1 VLRTVCA
8 ERTLWEAI
16 LPPGAQDLN
25 PELARVDALFDDPS
39 FFSPFVPHFSL
50 IAGRL
55 SIPMETYL
63 RMMFLRFRH
72 GLSYEAVCAEVGDS
86 ISWQRFCRIP
96 LGTRVPHPTTL
107 SKISRRCGPG
117 VVEELNETL
126 LAKAADAK
134 VLRAHK
140 LRADTTVVEANVA
153 YPSDSGLLAKAV
165 ATIAALIAKIH
176 AAGGATRTRARD
188 RTRSARRRAREISA
202 HLRLRNDEAKAA
214 VRRVNFQLAVLAEA
228 AANDAQAVLRNAR
241 RMIARQGNDASGRL
255 RRAAADLDVLLGRT
269 ATVVAQTRLRLSGTT
284 PDGATRLV
292 SLHDPDAR
300 PIVKGRLGKPV
311 EFGFKAQVVDN
322 PDGVVLDHRVEIGNP
337 ADAHQLAPAIAR
349 AARRL
354 RRVPRSV
361 TADRGYGEAGVDAA
375 LAALGVNTIVI
386 PRKGKPSKERREL
399 ERSRSFRR
407 LVKWRTG
414 AEGRISHLKHG
425 YRWNRTLTD
434 GIDGARTWCGWG
446 VLAHTSIKVS
456 GLIETKA
463 DRNTRRQV
471 ARRQSATPPEQ
482 PPGPPPT
489 PGVAA

>member
-1 VLRTVCA
+1 MLRTVCG

-16 LPPGAQDLN
+16 LPPGGQDLN
-25 PELARVDALFDDPS
+25 PELARVDALLDDTV
-39 FFSPFVPHFSL
+39 FFEPFVAHFSL

-72 GLSYEAVCAEVGDS
+72 RLSYVAVCAEVADS

-96 LGTRVPHPTTL
+96 LGASVPHPTTL
-107 SKISRRCGPG
+107 SKISKRCGAG
-117 VVEELNETL
+117 VVEALNESL

-140 LRADTTVVEANVA
+140 VRADTTVIEANVA
-153 YPSDSGLLAKAV
+153 YPSDSGLLAKA
-165 ATIAALIAKIH
+165 IAAIAKLIVKIH
-176 AAGGATRTRARD
+176 ATGAATRTQARD
-188 RTRSARRRAREISA
+188 RTRSGRRRAREISA
-202 HLRLRNDEAKAA
+202 HLKLRNDDAKAS
-214 VRRVNFQLAVLAEA
+214 VRRINAELADLAEA
-228 AANDAQAVLRNAR
+228 AAGDAAAVLRNAR
-241 RMIARQGNDASGRL
+241 RAIARQGDDASGRL
-255 RRAAADLDVLLGRT
+255 RRAVADLETLLGRT
-269 ATVVAQTRLRLSGTT
+269 ATIVAQTRLRLAGTT

-322 PDGVVLDHRVEIGNP
+322 ADGIVVDYSVEIGNP
-337 ADAHQLAPAIAR
+337 ADAAQLAPAIAR

-354 RRVPRSV
+354 RCAPRAV

-375 LAALGVNTIVI
+375 LAALGVKTIVI
-386 PRKGKPSKERREL
+386 PRKGKPSAERRAT
-399 ERSRSFRR
+399 ERTRPFRR

-434 GIDGARTWCGWG
+434 GIGGATTWCSWG
-446 VLAHTSIKVS
+446 VLAHNSVKVS
-456 GLIETKA
+456 ALIETKTVV
-463 DRNTRRQV
+463 DTRRQ
-471 ARRQSATPPEQ
+471 ARNDQPAPQPEH

-489 PGVAA
+489 KRVAA